1 MGNKEGQWEQVNSE
15 DREGVMEAL
24 NLDAVVQ
31 DTTPEQSSGTRLT
44 WQDLGQGE
52 ESRVIGHKAGRE

>member
-15 DREGVMEAL
+15 DREGVMEAV

-44 WQDLGQGE
+44 WQDRSSYTVTYSLP
-52 ESRVIGHKAGRE
+52 K